1 MTSVGTL
8 SSLAV
13 SGNVGIGTTS
23 ASSPLV
29 VNGGIATLADAGGN
43 GFIAVGRSSD
53 NFAWAPLAKQNNN
66 TTYEGG
72 IQWTPAGAN
81 ITIGT
86 TLATAMTILSSGNVG
101 IGTTSPSYILDVT
114 GQARFT
120 GGYTISDRRW
130 KTNITPLK
138 DALSMVTQLQ
148 GVSFDWKRKEF
159 PEMHFG
165 DGQQIGFVAQDVE
178 KVLPQIV
185 STDNKGYK
193 NVSYESVIPVLT
205 EAVKELKADNDNQAA
220 KIKTLTARLNAL
232 EAKPH

>member
-1 MTSVGTL
+1 MPSCSGASNALGWTTGTGFACNSSITASAVPAANLTGSTLAAGVTASSLTSVGTL

-13 SGNVGIGTTS
+13 SGDVGIGTTS

-101 IGTTSPSYILDVT
+101 IGTTSSILH
-114 GQARFT
+114 
-120 GGYTISDRRW
+120 
-130 KTNITPLK
+130 P
-138 DALSMVTQLQ
+138 
-148 GVSFDWKRKEF
+148 
-159 PEMHFG
+159 
-165 DGQQIGFVAQDVE
+165 
-178 KVLPQIV
+178 
-185 STDNKGYK
+185 
-193 NVSYESVIPVLT
+193 
-205 EAVKELKADNDNQAA
+205 
-220 KIKTLTARLNAL
+220 
-232 EAKPH
+232 